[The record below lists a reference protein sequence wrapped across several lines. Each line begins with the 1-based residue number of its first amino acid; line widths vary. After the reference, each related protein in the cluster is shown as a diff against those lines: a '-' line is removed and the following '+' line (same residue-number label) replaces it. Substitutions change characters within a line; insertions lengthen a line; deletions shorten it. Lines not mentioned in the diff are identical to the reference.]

1 MRALAAEAHAAARRL
16 AGASREQKD
25 AALRAAAGLLL
36 EPQTQERLFAAN
48 KQDLEV
54 GRRKGLSA
62 PLLDRLRLDAG
73 TLVRLAE
80 GLRQVVSLADPVG
93 AVISETVRP
102 NGLRLRQVRVPL
114 GTILIIF
121 ESRPNVTIEAGSLC
135 LKSGNA
141 CILRGG
147 GEATNSNLAL
157 AEVLR
162 AALKTA
168 GLPEAA
174 VSVPSVSGHAA
185 VRELLKLDGLID
197 LVIPRGGE
205 GLIRAVARQSRIPVI
220 KHYQGVCHVYLDR
233 TADPEMARRIVLNA
247 KLQRPAT
254 CNAAETLLVHRELA
268 PAVLPALAREL
279 AAQGCELVCEPRAKA
294 LLASAGLTNIRKADA
309 ETFHTEYLDKV
320 LSVAVV
326 GSLEEAVEHIE
337 RFGSRHTEAIV
348 TGDAEAGRRFQQSV
362 DSSSVFVN
370 ASTRLSD
377 GFEYGL
383 GAEIG
388 ISTDKLHARGPMGL
402 ESLTTYKWLGDGAGQ
417 LRE

>member
-1 MRALAAEAHAAARRL
+1 
-16 AGASREQKD
+16 
-25 AALRAAAGLLL
+25 
-36 EPQTQERLFAAN
+36 
-48 KQDLEV
+48 
-54 GRRKGLSA
+54 
-62 PLLDRLRLDAG
+62 
-73 TLVRLAE
+73 
-80 GLRQVVSLADPVG
+80 
-93 AVISETVRP
+93 
-102 NGLRLRQVRVPL
+102 
-114 GTILIIF
+114 
-121 ESRPNVTIEAGSLC
+121 
-135 LKSGNA
+135 
-141 CILRGG
+141 
-147 GEATNSNLAL
+147 
-157 AEVLR
+157 
-162 AALKTA
+162 
-168 GLPEAA
+168 
-174 VSVPSVSGHAA
+174 
-185 VRELLKLDGLID
+185 
-197 LVIPRGGE
+197 
-205 GLIRAVARQSRIPVI
+205 VI